1 MTALA
6 GSKTVYTKCPC
17 PSCKGNI
24 LQTKT
29 AKCLTKN
36 ILLTEKSTYD
46 NMTVL
51 YGLKVSFS
59 YFHARYSCCL
69 DKKYD
74 YLKHVLLDRKNI
86 YLGPMY
92 MSSVKILFKF
102 SLRNCSSIFLVDL
115 TCFRIF
121 KINFDRQKLIKD
133 YLWIYSHWISAW

>member
-6 GSKTVYTKCPC
+6 RSKTMYTNCPC

-24 LQTKT
+24 FVDKNSKNIQKT
-29 AKCLTKN
+29 

-46 NMTVL
+46 NMAVL
-51 YGLKVSFS
+51 YGLKVSFY

-92 MSSVKILFKF
+92 ISLVKI
-102 SLRNCSSIFLVDL
+102 C
-115 TCFRIF
+115 
-121 KINFDRQKLIKD
+121 
-133 YLWIYSHWISAW
+133 